1 MSQYF
6 VGFGM
11 LVGIGMIS
19 YFSKDEL
26 EEKKKVKD
34 EDIDLDKIV
43 LGKHESRKM
52 FELRRK
58 QAFERKFKK
67 YTDLLEKDES
77 CGKIIEAIS
86 LIEDKKYK

>member
-1 MSQYF
+1 M
-6 VGFGM
+6 V
-11 LVGIGMIS
+11 
-19 YFSKDEL
+19 
-26 EEKKKVKD
+26 
-34 EDIDLDKIV
+34 
-43 LGKHESRKM
+43 
-52 FELRRK
+52 ELRRK